1 MGHTVT
7 IFDETLPGAKTK
19 RLTLDCLTEK
29 MTVREI
35 IRARIYQEVQDYNQ
49 RQQEFF
55 PGLVQPSE
63 AERTLNGFRMKKP
76 RPLDWE
82 AQYAIALESFGRNG
96 FIVLVNDRQAESL
109 DEAFVVAA
117 DAEVS
122 FVRLTPLV
130 GG

>member
-7 IFDETLPGAKTK
+7 IFDETLPGTKTK
-19 RLTLDCLTEK
+19 RLTLDCL
-29 MTVREI
+29 
-35 IRARIYQEVQDYNQ
+35 
-49 RQQEFF
+49 
-55 PGLVQPSE
+55 
-63 AERTLNGFRMKKP
+63 MKKP

-82 AQYAIALESFGRNG
+82 AQFAIALDSFGRNG